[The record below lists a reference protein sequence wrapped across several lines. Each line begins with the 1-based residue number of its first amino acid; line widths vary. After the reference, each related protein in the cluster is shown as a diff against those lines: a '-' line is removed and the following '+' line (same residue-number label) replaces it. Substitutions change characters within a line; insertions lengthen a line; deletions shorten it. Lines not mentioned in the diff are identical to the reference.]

1 MIHCH
6 GFWTACIRP
15 RSSKA
20 DWEAKRWKAFPQR
33 RHFLAAIV
41 QHGANWMMKGLKCSH
56 LRLIMGIP
64 YSQETAFINPIIITR
79 TEPDQHILMSRYVA
93 AVASYIFLGAFSFI
107 DNFFLNHFVQWCIS
121 WIFWRKRFSFQKKF
135 VTSHSRN
142 VLDVWDLQWW
152 NCDRA

>member
-1 MIHCH
+1 M
-6 GFWTACIRP
+6 GSACIRP

-20 DWEAKRWKAFPQR
+20 DWEAKVAKRWKAFHQR
-33 RHFLAAIV
+33 RHFLAVAA

-64 YSQETAFINPIIITR
+64 YSHETAFINPIIITR

-107 DNFFLNHFVQWCIS
+107 DNFFLNHFVRWCIS
-121 WIFWRKRFSFQKKF
+121 WIFWQKRSRSFQKKF

-142 VLDVWDLQWW
+142 VRRDLQWW